1 MSISAAVN
9 QAGTAAGRPRK
20 AWILLAVSLGQFLIQ
35 LDLTIVNVAL
45 PAVGRDLGTSVP
57 GLQWVVDGYNL
68 ALASLLLAGGRIG
81 DRSGHRRVYLA
92 GVFAFSLGSALCAV
106 APTAGALVA
115 FRVLQ
120 GAGAAIELPAT
131 LAILTHTFTGQ
142 RERAQAV
149 GIWASAAGSALVV
162 GPVLGGALVTAFGW
176 RSVFLVNLPV
186 AAAIGVLV
194 IRTVCETPRAAHGGL
209 DVPGLLL
216 GSAALALL
224 AGGAIEGGKH
234 GFASAL
240 PLALFAFGGAC
251 MVAFLGVEH
260 RQEHPVLPLGFFR
273 SAAYCAANAAGLVM
287 GFVVIGVLFL
297 FALYFQQVQGVSAIA
312 AGLRFVPLTLAFVVA
327 GPLVGRV
334 IDRTGTGSA
343 MTAGCL
349 LLAAGSLL
357 LLRAGP
363 DSGYGPVWWPFVI
376 IGLGYGLLS
385 TPMAAAV
392 LGAVPRERAGMA
404 SSTNLTARLVG
415 GVFGVAV
422 LGALMSAGAV
432 APASA
437 VAPGAG
443 SAGVGE
449 ALTGGLH
456 AALIAAAAVALAGA
470 VLTAVF
476 LPGRPRTAGRAS
488 R

>member
-1 MSISAAVN
+1 
-9 QAGTAAGRPRK
+9 
-20 AWILLAVSLGQFLIQ
+20 
-35 LDLTIVNVAL
+35 
-45 PAVGRDLGTSVP
+45 
-57 GLQWVVDGYNL
+57 VVDGYNL
-68 ALASLLLAGGRIG
+68 ALASLLLVGGRMG
-81 DRSGHRRVYLA
+81 DRSGHKRVYLA
-92 GVFAFSLGSALCAV
+92 GVLAFSLGSALCAA

-120 GAGAAIELPAT
+120 GIGAAIELPAT

-176 RSVFLVNLPV
+176 RSVFLLNLPV
-186 AAAIGVLV
+186 TVAIGVLV
-194 IRTVCETPRAAHGGL
+194 IRTVRETPRAAHGGL

-224 AGGAIEGGKH
+224 AGFAIEGGKH
-234 GFASAL
+234 GFAAAL
-240 PLALFAFGGAC
+240 PLALFASGGAC
-251 MVAFLGVEH
+251 LAAFLGAEH
-260 RQEHPVLPLGFFR
+260 RQEHAVLPLRFFR

-297 FALYFQQVQGVSAIA
+297 FALYFQQVQGASAIA

-334 IDRTGTGSA
+334 IDRTGHRIP

-357 LLRAGP
+357 LLRTSP

-376 IGLGYGLLS
+376 TGLGYGLLS

-422 LGALMSAGAV
+422 LGALMSAGA
-432 APASA
+432 AGPAGA
-437 VAPGAG
+437 AGRAAG
-443 SAGVGE
+443 SAGAGVGVGVGE
-449 ALTGGLH
+449 ALTRGLH
-456 AALIAAAAVALAGA
+456 AALIAAAVVAVVGA

-476 LPGRPRTAGRAS
+476 LPGRPRGSKAT
-488 R
+488 